1 MMNSRSCPS
10 PRRSLKACAP
20 RFFQPLQI
28 RNESEVRVFE
38 CHVDGYPRP
47 EIRWEKSGKP
57 IGKSRRVHMTRSG
70 DKCLL
75 QIRMPQIEDMGVYS
89 CIATNIVGTATTQ
102 LKLGSA
108 GIQKMNG
115 TSNQRLS
122 TCEKN
127 PVRSRSMERSLESLT
142 DEKSHQ
148 SVSRNRSQSGSRK
161 SRQDLSKSKISN
173 FANHIWKRNDN
184 SAEKLHNETQK
195 QKREIVIDISKKQ
208 LSKSMDDC
216 RKNKRSFLNRV
227 KIPDIF
233 SPQKA
238 EAEPEG
244 LKNILNGNDGE
255 NHQKNGEITITVNN
269 SKNSL
274 KDVAPNNCEKMEIL
288 FSNKRR
294 PAIDDAPIQLSTR
307 ERIAAYMKRFEN
319 PQITDRHKVLAH
331 DVEIK
336 KVKSKET
343 LEKGRSLKRNIS
355 NEKKLVKEEEN
366 KLSVLNE
373 SDNNF
378 FSLNKFMR
386 RKSYESD
393 KKQNESSFIEV
404 NLVNTSLDLECKSNE
419 EEQNNMVSCLS
430 MHLGEEQT
438 SHVEIVPNNAFNIEV
453 ENSSNKINYLTVE
466 NSRNEIQLGGEELP
480 TENIRNESKSPKEC
494 VDDKNFF
501 SKFMRRKSN
510 DSSKRNSSEDVR
522 LDINTINKSTKHRN
536 SLPCCNT
543 NVDSL
548 SAFQN
553 TSAEDIHECKTLE
566 NKSGNENVNETIKT
580 KYNESSQLKKIP
592 LKRNNSNEKIL
603 EGVVEC
609 KTSERKDSESSFFS
623 LSRFLRRKSYDN
635 SKKHNDDENKL
646 EDSSTE
652 IDHESR
658 TAEKDTVKN
667 LVPDWDGIS
676 ESNNFQDSDDPKS
689 VVFLKCNVSSN
700 KRKCDEKAEEIKN
713 TSLSHSSCDLDLGA
727 FQPIDTNLLDT
738 FEDLKNID
746 QSHLDFHDNTES
758 STDYPTTVF
767 QTSFEDDEKSKESTL
782 PLIHIQ
788 KEDSE
793 DDFHFEEDVEE
804 CIISGE
810 PIEEL
815 VCDQQVSQSLNIK
828 KPFKGKIGYS
838 SPLIEEE
845 CEDLPDEESQTLI
858 LKTDLQRVSSPVESP
873 ARIVKGPQSVTVL
886 RGESVTLAICF
897 NGYPPPKVIWMKGG
911 RVLSDEG
918 GRLSI
923 LDGREMSVVTVNDV
937 TADDSGKYVVSVENQ
952 GGGDSCFASVAV
964 VGFPEPPGGEPTAS
978 EVTDHSLVLSW
989 YGSMYDGG
997 SVVTGYIVEMCTLP
1011 DKKWHKVASSVNTS
1025 CSVPGLSKGQRYIF
1039 RVLAENRYGSSHPSK
1054 ESKIIRL
1061 DDFLNDESS
1070 EDEEPS
1076 EELSAPITIE
1086 SGNNFTERFDL
1097 KEEVGKGRFGTVY
1110 RCVERSCSRPRA
1122 AKVIRCLK
1130 VKDKEKVRQ
1139 EIEIM
1144 SRLHH
1149 PKLMQVLAAFESG
1162 RNMIMVM
1169 EYISGGELF
1178 ERVIADD
1185 FVLTEQDCILFMRQ
1199 ICDGVAYM
1207 HRNNVLHLDLKPENI
1222 LCKTRTSHKI
1232 KIIDFGL
1239 ARIYKQDDSL
1249 RILFGTPEFVAPEVI
1264 NYEPVCPA
1272 SDMWSVGV
1280 ICYVLLSGLSPF
1292 MGDNDTETF
1301 ANITRGE
1308 MDFDDEA
1315 FDEISDDA
1323 KDFISKLLVKNV
1335 RNRLSSEQCL
1345 KHPWLATA
1353 GLSQKRPLS
1362 TEKLKRFII
1371 RRKWQKSGTAIRALG
1386 RMVSLS
1392 RSSLGS
1398 SCDSYSPLGSP
1409 TSSRSRSR
1417 SSIISRSETTDS
1429 AESDVFQDL
1438 SR

>member
-1 MMNSRSCPS
+1 MNSRSCPS
-10 PRRSLKACAP
+10 PRRSLRACAP
-20 RFFQPLQI
+20 RFLQSLQV
-28 RNESEVRVFE
+28 RDENEVRVFE

-47 EIRWEKSGKP
+47 DIRWEKSGRP

-102 LKLGSA
+102 FKVGSA

-115 TSNQRLS
+115 TSNHRLS
-122 TCEKN
+122 PAVKK
-127 PVRSRSMERSLESLT
+127 PVRSRSMERSLESLS
-142 DEKSHQ
+142 DEKCHQ

-161 SRQDLSKSKISN
+161 SKQDPPKSRIST
-173 FANHIWKRNDN
+173 FANHIWKRNDH
-184 SAEKLHNETQK
+184 SVEKPPTEAQT
-195 QKREIVIDISKKQ
+195 QKREILIDISKKQ

-233 SPQKA
+233 SAQKA
-238 EAEPEG
+238 ETESEPF
-244 LKNILNGNDGE
+244 KNILNGSDVE
-255 NHQKNGEITITVNN
+255 NHLKNSEIITEHN
-269 SKNSL
+269 SKNSI
-274 KDVAPNNCEKMEIL
+274 KGVVPNNSVC
-288 FSNKRR
+288 SRGR
-294 PAIDDAPIQLSTR
+294 SAVDDAPIQLSTR
-307 ERIAAYMKRFEN
+307 ERIAAYMKRFETQQKTGRN
-319 PQITDRHKVLAH
+319 KETAYEL
-331 DVEIK
+331 EMK

-343 LEKGRSLKRNIS
+343 LEKSRSLKRNIS
-355 NEKKLVKEEEN
+355 NEKKLAEKEEN
-366 KLSVLNE
+366 KLLVPSEN
-373 SDNNF
+373 DNSIFNF
-378 FSLNKFMR
+378 SKFMR
-386 RKSYESD
+386 RKSCDSD
-393 KKQNESSFIEV
+393 RRQNESSFIEV
-404 NLVNTSLDLECKSNE
+404 KLVNTSLDLECTSNE
-419 EEQNNMVSCLS
+419 KERNNSTVGDLMELDEDQNKQNAI
-430 MHLGEEQT
+430 G
-438 SHVEIVPNNAFNIEV
+438 HVDIVPNNTFSIVAEKSIPTKNYLMV
-453 ENSSNKINYLTVE
+453 ENSKDEALLGRENTIPEDVGNENK
-466 NSRNEIQLGGEELP
+466 SQNEAE
-480 TENIRNESKSPKEC
+480 RS
-494 VDDKNFF
+494 VDDKTFFSF
-501 SKFMRRKSN
+501 SKFMRRKSS

-522 LDINTINKSTKHRN
+522 LDVTAVNSSAKHRN
-536 SLPCCNT
+536 SLPSSNT
-543 NVDSL
+543 NVD
-548 SAFQN
+548 
-553 TSAEDIHECKTLE
+553 TSTDFKNGSVKDVREF
-566 NKSGNENVNETIKT
+566 
-580 KYNESSQLKKIP
+580 
-592 LKRNNSNEKIL
+592 KIL
-603 EGVVEC
+603 ENEKAFESVININESLQVKKKCNEKELEKVEEG
-609 KTSERKDSESSFFS
+609 KTSERKDADSSFFN
-623 LSRFLRRKSYDN
+623 LSKFLRRKSSDN
-635 SKKHNDDENKL
+635 SKKQNDEEKKIQ
-646 EDSSTE
+646 DSSSNP
-652 IDHESR
+652 DQESKVE
-658 TAEKDTVKN
+658 EKN
-667 LVPDWDGIS
+667 SASHLVLNVNRIA
-676 ESNNFQDSDDPKS
+676 ESNSAYDSDNSNP
-689 VVFLKCNVSSN
+689 VVFLKCNVPSN
-700 KRKCDEKAEEIKN
+700 KRNCDENVEEIKN
-713 TSLSHSSCDLDLGA
+713 TSSLYSSSDLDLGA
-727 FQPIDTNLLDT
+727 LEPIDTNLLDT
-738 FEDLKNID
+738 FEDLKSAD
-746 QSHLDFHDNTES
+746 QNHPDIHDNIVSES
-758 STDYPTTVF
+758 SNDYPTTGSQASF
-767 QTSFEDDEKSKESTL
+767 QGDGKSTGRAL
-782 PLIHIQ
+782 PLIHIEQ
-788 KEDSE
+788 EDGD
-793 DDFHFEEDVEE
+793 DDFKLEEDVVEGSISNEPCEE
-804 CIISGE
+804 T
-810 PIEEL
+810 L
-815 VCDQQVSQSLNIK
+815 DDQQVPRSLPIK
-828 KPFKGKIGYS
+828 KPLKGRIGYS

-845 CEDLPDEESQTLI
+845 CEDLPDEESQTLT

-897 NGYPPPKVIWMKGG
+897 NGYPPPKVTWMKGG

-997 SVVTGYIVEMCTLP
+997 SVVTGYVVEMCTLP

-1039 RVLAENRYGSSHPSK
+1039 RVRAENRYGTSHPSK

-1070 EDEEPS
+1070 EEEEPA

-1239 ARIYKQDDSL
+1239 ARIYQQDDSL

-1335 RNRLSSEQCL
+1335 RNRMSSEQCL

-1417 SSIISRSETTDS
+1417 SSIISRSETTES